1 MNFSDALVM
10 GLTDSRGTHPKPSLP
25 SATQQLLE
33 DLLDNIPEE
42 EMAQAMAT
50 INKCW
55 VQRASGLASH
65 VNVVSDCVA
74 MPSVAVASSEVKEMM
89 NLLDVLPQGVRR
101 KLKESLMG
109 SGKALFSLVC

>member
-10 GLTDSRGTHPKPSLP
+10 GLTDSRGTHAKPSLP

-50 INKCW
+50 IDQCW
-55 VQRASGLASH
+55 VQRAFGLASH
-65 VNVVSDCVA
+65 VSVVSDYVS
-74 MPSVAVASSEVKEMM
+74 MPYVVVASSEVKDMM
-89 NLLDVLPQGVRR
+89 NLLDALPQGIA
-101 KLKESLMG
+101 K
-109 SGKALFSLVC
+109 